1 MVFRRLQAQ
10 QTENANSKPGKYPNM
25 TGIRSVVGFGG
36 SCFKC
41 VNSNLR
47 EKIVKRISH
56 MPAVE
61 PSVLVDRVLA
71 AGVLVIHRGE
81 SHPVGGIIG
90 AIVAG
95 VLYAFGLW
103 EL

>member
-1 MVFRRLQAQ
+1 MSR
-10 QTENANSKPGKYPNM
+10 
-25 TGIRSVVGFGG
+25 IRSVVGFGD
-36 SCFKC
+36 SCLKC
-41 VNSNLR
+41 VNSELR

-71 AGVLVIHRGE
+71 AGVIVIHRGE
-81 SHPVGGIIG
+81 FHPVGGIIG
-90 AIVAG
+90 AIGAG

-103 EL
+103 KL